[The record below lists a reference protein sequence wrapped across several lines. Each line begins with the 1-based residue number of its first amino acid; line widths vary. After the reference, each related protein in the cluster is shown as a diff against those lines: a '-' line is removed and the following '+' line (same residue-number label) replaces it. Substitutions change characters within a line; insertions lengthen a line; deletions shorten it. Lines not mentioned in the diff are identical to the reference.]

1 MKTSAAKPNASAGS
15 SSGDMNSMSNA
26 LAAAPREREIA
37 SAAAVPSTA
46 ESTVVQ
52 NATTRLV
59 HAACCIWSASSS
71 ARYQR
76 NDSPSGGNL
85 SDCDA
90 VSEVRITIRLG
101 PMRKTTATAVSAMNT
116 RRSDIASQSMVES
129 GFGIGRR
136 HAREQVEQV
145 YDDQDGE
152 HEDHRDRR
160 SERPVVGADR

>member
-1 MKTSAAKPNASAGS
+1 MNTSAANPNASAGS

-26 LAAAPREREIA
+26 LAPALRERAIA

-59 HAACCIWSASSS
+59 QAACCIWSASSS

-76 NDSPSGGNL
+76 NDSAPGGNR

-101 PMRKTTATAVSAMNT
+101 PMRKTTATAVSVMNT
-116 RRSDIASQSMVES
+116 TRSDSASQSIVRS
-129 GFGIGRR
+129 SFGIGRR
-136 HAREQVEQV
+136 HPREQVEQI
-145 YDDQDGE
+145 DHDQHGE
-152 HEDHRDRR
+152 HEDHRDR
-160 SERPVVGADR
+160 

>member
-1 MKTSAAKPNASAGS
+1 MNTSAAKPKASAGN

-26 LAAAPREREIA
+26 FANALLEREIA
-37 SAAAVPSTA
+37 SDAAVPSTA

-76 NDSPSGGNL
+76 NDRPSGGNRN
-85 SDCDA
+85 DCDA

-101 PMRKTTATAVSAMNT
+101 PIRKTTAIAVSAANT
-116 RRSDIASQSMVES
+116 TRSDIASQSMVRS
-129 GFGIGRR
+129 RFGIDR
-136 HAREQVEQV
+136 HPREQVEQV
-145 YDDQDGE
+145 DYDQ
-152 HEDHRDRR
+152 HR
-160 SERPVVGADR
+160 

>member
-46 ESTVVQ
+46 ESTGVQ

-59 HAACCIWSASSS
+59 HAARCIWSASSS
-71 ARYQR
+71 ATYQR
-76 NDSPSGGNL
+76 NDSDCGGNRK
-85 SDCDA
+85 DCDA

-101 PMRKTTATAVSAMNT
+101 PMRNTTATAVSVAKT
-116 RRSDIASQSMVES
+116 RRSDNASQSTVEL
-129 GFGIGRR
+129 
-136 HAREQVEQV
+136 
-145 YDDQDGE
+145 
-152 HEDHRDRR
+152 
-160 SERPVVGADR
+160 